1 MRGRWLRLSEHAAR
15 RRQPRWLIA
24 MGHHAWVSGTS
35 SGNALGLRATLG
47 GRPLAGEAMSDK
59 DGLGRWE
66 AGGEA
71 KGANEWMR

>member
-1 MRGRWLRLSEHAAR
+1 MCN
-15 RRQPRWLIA
+15 
-24 MGHHAWVSGTS
+24 HAWDSGAS